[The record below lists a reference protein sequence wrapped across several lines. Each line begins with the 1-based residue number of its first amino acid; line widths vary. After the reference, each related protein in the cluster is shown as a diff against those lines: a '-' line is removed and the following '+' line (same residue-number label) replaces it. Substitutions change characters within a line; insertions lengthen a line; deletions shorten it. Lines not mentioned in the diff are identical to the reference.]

1 MTKKLISV
9 LAFACL
15 AILLFGM
22 IPVGASESYD
32 TYIYSSQGDVLY
44 SPAAYSPI
52 SPVVDGS
59 YMKLDRYKEAYVERA
74 TRYFEGTGVANAA
87 AEAEK
92 AFSTSLK
99 NPGDIT
105 ADADGNVYISD
116 TDNNRVIVLDYAYK
130 FKGAIDYFSSTKT
143 DYDTLSAPKGL
154 FIYKDYIYVC
164 DSGNS
169 RIAIFN
175 RSDYSFH
182 KIIDKP
188 ETALLSEGAYT
199 PTACAVDKYGRVYI
213 VASTCNE
220 GIIVLASDDGEF
232 TGFIG
237 AQKVSAS
244 VFDIFWRRFQSDEKR
259 ASSKQFVPTTY
270 ANITVDDDGFIYGTI
285 IFTDEDDIENQRKS
299 ISSKSSAYSPVKKLN
314 AGGKEIMNRNGFFDC
329 GGEVAISLG
338 SITVDTATGVTAGGV
353 SNIADIAIGPEGSW
367 SIIDSKRSRVY
378 TYDSN
383 GVLLY
388 AFGDGGTTL
397 GTLKNV
403 RAVTYQ
409 GSRLLLLDYG
419 ANSFTVF
426 ERTSY
431 GDLLIEALAQEND
444 NRYDEA
450 EIIWTEILQRNNNF
464 DSAYIGIGKAIY
476 RNAQTAEDYE
486 RAMEFF
492 KAAHETS
499 YYSDAYAQ
507 LRTQWIS
514 KYFIFLVIGA
524 IVLLVAIVKILGKAK
539 KFNTRVSLKV
549 GKKTYWEELVYAF
562 HLIFHPFDG
571 FWDLKHEHRGS
582 VRASMTFIAL
592 TIVAFYYQSIGR
604 GYIFDPY
611 ESGSSILI
619 QIISILVPVVLWTT
633 ANWCLTT
640 LFDGEGS
647 FKDVFIAVGYSLAPM
662 PALLVASTLLQNFM
676 TKEEGA
682 IATMLVVFGWIWV
695 AFLVFF
701 GMLVTHDYSLN
712 KNVVTTLGT
721 IVCICVI
728 MFVTILFSSLLAK
741 MVQFISSIVTEISY
755 RT

>member
-1 MTKKLISV
+1 MNKKILSI

-15 AILLFGM
+15 AVLLFGVL
-22 IPVGASESYD
+22 PVGASESYV

-44 SPAAYSPI
+44 SPDAYSAV

-59 YMKLDRYKEAYVERA
+59 YMQLDRYKEQYIERA
-74 TRYFEGTGVANAA
+74 TRYFEGEGVANPA

-92 AFSTSLK
+92 AFK
-99 NPGDIT
+99 NTLMSPSDIT
-105 ADADGNVYISD
+105 TDDEGNVYISD
-116 TDNNRVIVLDYAYK
+116 TGNNRVIVLDYAYK
-130 FKGAIDYFSSTKT
+130 FKGAIDYFSSTAT
-143 DYDTLSAPKGL
+143 DYDKLNSPAGL
-154 FIYKDYIYVC
+154 FVYEDYLYVC
-164 DSGNS
+164 DSANQ
-169 RIAIFN
+169 RIVIFN
-175 RSDYSFH
+175 RHDFSFY
-182 KIIDKP
+182 KIIEKP
-188 ETALLSEGAYT
+188 DTPLLGTGVYT
-199 PTACAVDKYGRVYI
+199 PKACAVDKYGRVYI

-237 AQKVSAS
+237 AQKVSLS
-244 VFDIFWRRFQSDEKR
+244 VFDIFWRRFQTDEQR
-259 ASSKQFVPTTY
+259 ANSKQFVPTTFN
-270 ANITVDDDGFIYGTI
+270 NITVDEKGFIYGTI
-285 IFTDEDDIENQRKS
+285 LFSEDADIENQRKS
-299 ISSKSSAYSPVKKLN
+299 ISSKDAAYSPVKMLN
-314 AGGKEIMNRNGFFDC
+314 SGGKEIMNRNGFFDC
-329 GGEVAISLG
+329 GGEVAVTFG
-338 SITVDTATGVTAGGV
+338 SISVDSSSEATEGGV
-353 SNIADIAIGPEGSW
+353 SSIVDVAIGPEGSW

-383 GVLLY
+383 GILLF
-388 AFGDGGTTL
+388 AFGDTGTTL
-397 GTLKNV
+397 GTLKKV
-403 RAVTYQ
+403 QAVTYQ
-409 GSRLLLLDYG
+409 GSKLLLLDYN
-419 ANSFTVF
+419 AHSFTVY

-431 GDLLIEALAQEND
+431 GDLLIEALAQENA
-444 NRYDEA
+444 NLYDKA

-514 KYFIFLVIGA
+514 KYFIFLVLGA
-524 IVLLVAIVKILGKAK
+524 IIALVAVVKVLGKAK
-539 KFNTRVSLKV
+539 QFNTRVSLKV

-562 HLIFHPFDG
+562 HLVFHPFDG

-582 VRASMTFIAL
+582 VRASMTFISL
-592 TIVAFYYQSIGR
+592 TIVAFYYQSVGR

-619 QIISILVPVVLWTT
+619 QIISILVPVMLWTT

-647 FKDVFIAVGYSLAPM
+647 FRDVFIAVGYSLAPM
-662 PALLVASTLLQNFM
+662 PPLLVISTLLQNFM
-676 TKEEGA
+676 TLEEGA

-712 KNVVTTLGT
+712 KNVVTTVGT

-728 MFVTILFSSLLAK
+728 MFVIILFSSLVAK
-741 MVQFISSIVTEISY
+741 MVQFISSIVTELSY
-755 RT
+755 R